1 MSWDFQHRSGCD
13 GMEFIRV
20 NDHMIKCLI
29 SEEDMDQYDVSIEDF
44 FTRTENAMDFLHEI
58 VRQAEIEV
66 DYKPEGP
73 LTSLQI
79 APIPD
84 HGIAIFLTEKPQ
96 MDLKT
101 ILQGLKKNAG
111 VEIPDDIIKKVE
123 DSTPKEQ
130 ADFFGKFMENIHKEM
145 EKSLNAGNSVE
156 PRMEQSKM
164 LSEKQSAQTG
174 ANSGRSSDLERKI
187 FAFDSAADVL
197 RYAEVVEMPG
207 DIGSSLY
214 KDEDHGT
221 YYLVVERKDVSV
233 ETLAGVYL
241 TAYEYGHF
249 VSEREEQILFIREH
263 CDCVIEENAIQKMK
277 SGSENHA

>member
-1 MSWDFQHRSGCD
+1 
-13 GMEFIRV
+13 MEFIRV

-44 FTRTENAMDFLHEI
+44 FTRSENAMEFLHEI

-66 DYKPEGP
+66 DYRPEGP

-84 HGIAIFLTEKPQ
+84 QGVAIFLTEKPQ
-96 MDLKT
+96 LDLST
-101 ILQGLKKNAG
+101 ILQSLKKGAG

-123 DSTPKEQ
+123 QSTPREQ
-130 ADFFGKFMENIHKEM
+130 ADFFSRFMDNIHKEV
-145 EKSLNAGNSVE
+145 EKSMTAGNSVE
-156 PRMEQSKM
+156 PKKKPSK
-164 LSEKQSAQTG
+164 EKPKKDASKPQRAE
-174 ANSGRSSDLERKI
+174 NLERKI
-187 FAFDSAADVL
+187 FAFDHAADVL
-197 RYAEVVEMPG
+197 RYAEAVEMPG
-207 DIGSSLY
+207 DVGSSLY

-221 YYLVVERKDVSV
+221 YYLIVERKDVSV

-249 VSEREEQILFIREH
+249 VSEREEHAHFIREH
-263 CDCVIEENAIQKMK
+263 CDCIIEEDAIGKIK
-277 SGSENHA
+277 ADETGGELRA

>member
-1 MSWDFQHRSGCD
+1 MFWDFPHRNGCD

-44 FTRTENAMDFLHEI
+44 FTRTENAMEFLHEI
-58 VRQAEIEV
+58 VKQAEVEV

-79 APIPD
+79 APIQD
-84 HGIAIFLTEKPQ
+84 NGIAIFLTEKPQ
-96 MDLKT
+96 IDLKT
-101 ILQGLKKNAG
+101 ILQSLKKGAG
-111 VEIPDDIIKKVE
+111 IEIPNDIMEKVE
-123 DSTPKEQ
+123 HSSPKEQ
-130 ADFFGKFMENIHKEM
+130 AEFFSKFMENIHKEV
-145 EKSLNAGNSVE
+145 EKNMTAGNSVE
-156 PRMEQSKM
+156 PRKKVPQK
-164 LSEKQSAQTG
+164 AG
-174 ANSGRSSDLERKI
+174 NLERKI

-197 RYAEVVEMPG
+197 RYAEAVEMPG
-207 DIGSSLY
+207 DIASSLY

-221 YYLVVERKDVSV
+221 YYLIVDRKDVSV

-249 VSEREEQILFIREH
+249 VSERIEHARFIMEH
-263 CDCVIEENAIQKMK
+263 CDCVIEDNAIQKMK
-277 SGSENHA
+277 SGRS

>member
-1 MSWDFQHRSGCD
+1 
-13 GMEFIRV
+13 MEFIRV

-44 FTRTENAMDFLHEI
+44 FTRTENAMEFLHEI
-58 VRQAEIEV
+58 VKQAEIEV

-84 HGIAIFLTEKPQ
+84 KGIAIFLTEKPQ

-101 ILQGLKKNAG
+101 ILQSLKKGAG
-111 VEIPDDIIKKVE
+111 IEIPDDIMEKVE
-123 DSTPKEQ
+123 QSTPREQ
-130 ADFFGKFMENIHKEM
+130 ADFFSRFMENVHKEV
-145 EKSLNAGNSVE
+145 EKNMSAGNFVE
-156 PRMEQSKM
+156 PQKQT
-164 LSEKQSAQTG
+164 LKEKTEGGSLPKKPG
-174 ANSGRSSDLERKI
+174 NLERKI
-187 FAFDSAADVL
+187 FAFDHAVDVL

-207 DIGSSLY
+207 DVGSSLY

-221 YYLVVERKDVSV
+221 YYLIVERKDVSV

-249 VSEREEQILFIREH
+249 VSERIEHAHFIREH
-263 CDCVIEENAIQKMK
+263 CDCVIEKDAIQKIK
-277 SGSENHA
+277 SGK

>member
-1 MSWDFQHRSGCD
+1 
-13 GMEFIRV
+13 MEFIRV

-44 FTRTENAMDFLHEI
+44 FTRSENAMEFLHEI

-66 DYKPEGP
+66 DYRPEGP

-84 HGIAIFLTEKPQ
+84 KGVAIFLTEKPQ
-96 MDLKT
+96 FDLKT
-101 ILQGLKKNAG
+101 ILQSLKKGAG

-123 DSTPKEQ
+123 QSTPKEQ
-130 ADFFGKFMENIHKEM
+130 ADFFSRFMDNIHKEM
-145 EKSLNAGNSVE
+145 EKNMAAGNSVE
-156 PRMEQSKM
+156 PKKKPSGDRAEKEF
-164 LSEKQSAQTG
+164 SESRRPE
-174 ANSGRSSDLERKI
+174 NLERKI
-187 FAFDSAADVL
+187 FAFESAADVL
-197 RYAEVVEMPG
+197 RYAEAVEMPG
-207 DIGSSLY
+207 DVGSSLY

-221 YYLVVERKDVSV
+221 YYLIVERKDVSV

-249 VSEREEQILFIREH
+249 VSEREEHVHFIKEH
-263 CDCVIEENAIQKMK
+263 CDCIIEEDAIGKMK
-277 SGSENHA
+277 